1 MSLLNKTFKDNITG
15 QTVKVSDINEGIVT
29 LNNGEKVVTSRMMD
43 SSYYE
48 EVVDPASFFSQE
60 SNSLMGSIMDKVKN
74 IKTDHMIDDN
84 TITNSMSSVND
95 GFTPSTNE
103 SAVIQVSEEDEKEAL
118 MRKYNIQEPPKTTS
132 VDELLGNNTTSTA
145 TFDNSG
151 YTSQPNPVQQSQP
164 QPVQQIQ
171 VEDPII
177 SMFKNVKRNVDFKVD
192 FTIDDKIPRIDFIEM
207 MEDSYNTSIIEYLA
221 DEFTNKLLN
230 DPSVIKNMI
239 KEKIE
244 SLVKEGGEVKEV
256 VKKPTRKPSTR
267 KKTDTKPTRKPS
279 TRTTAKKTTARKT
292 PVKKTLP
299 IKEEKPNSEE

>member
-1 MSLLNKTFKDNITG
+1 
-15 QTVKVSDINEGIVT
+15 
-29 LNNGEKVVTSRMMD
+29 
-43 SSYYE
+43 
-48 EVVDPASFFSQE
+48 
-60 SNSLMGSIMDKVKN
+60 MDKVKN

-84 TITNSMSSVND
+84 MITNSMGSSND
-95 GFTPSTNE
+95 GFSPATNE

-145 TFDNSG
+145 VVENNG
-151 YTSQPNPVQQSQP
+151 YTNQPNPVQQAQ

-230 DPSVIKNMI
+230 DPSVIRNMI

-256 VKKPTRKPSTR
+256 VKKPTRKTSTR
-267 KKTDTKPTRKPS
+267 STTKKTTARKPS
-279 TRTTAKKTTARKT
+279 TRTTTKKTTARKT
-292 PVKKTLP
+292 TAKKTTP
-299 IKEEKPNSEE
+299 IKEEKPKTEE